1 MLSGQALEPGLV
13 GGEAVESWYRLATRP
28 KRGWSGLPLP
38 RVAGTVMVVTGLVG
52 RGVPQPVPY
61 ETGLVGSG

>member
-28 KRGWSGLPLP
+28 KRVWSGLPP
-38 RVAGTVMVVTGLVG
+38 KGAGTVMAVTGLVG

-61 ETGLVGSG
+61 ETDLVGSG